1 MTYDRSLKAHLPPFL
16 YQAIHRCG
24 GPLELYPW
32 QEECLRKYYSH
43 ASQPFA
49 GGKRRNLVY
58 CAPTSGGKS
67 LIADILVLQN
77 VHSTSKP
84 ALFVLPLITLCEEKC
99 AYLQQ
104 LLAAPLD
111 WKVIEMF
118 GSNCSVT
125 AETAVAE
132 GPGIIVCT
140 IEKAN
145 SFINRLWSNSL
156 NLGDMISTVVVDE
169 LHMLGDPERGYQ
181 IEILLSKLKYGN
193 TADKYVNIIA
203 MSATLPNGKN
213 IALWLDAVYY
223 DTSFRPLSLKRFL
236 VHPSGE
242 VFDNQGNHVRTVSNK
257 WRGFSTPGNVSSN
270 SRGATTT
277 TTSSVDEKSILMD
290 LVAESCPYHPT
301 LIFCASRA
309 ACVKTAITITK
320 LLGPLLPHDSKL
332 DRLAD
337 KLSRMYQLSDD
348 NDNDNDNETDTPVA
362 VGSNSVSNISSR
374 KALLASIRKGVA
386 FHHAGIESEERRL
399 IEGAFKSG
407 SLIILCA
414 TSTLA
419 AGVNLPARRVII
431 RHPFIGGPPRH
442 SPLDVATYLQM
453 AGRAGRAGLPHSDLH
468 ESVVGEAYLL
478 AAPRVVP
485 LKETENIVNN
495 PEPEPIRSCLGQGI
509 SGMARALLEGIAAGA
524 VSKPFHVKAFVDST
538 LLAFECKTEKSQD
551 SHEYVAANV
560 VAKSALKWLAC
571 ADVKLIKWNAT
582 VAEGGA
588 YEPTAWGRA
597 VLAAGLPP
605 ESCLEMRSD
614 LLAMSQHFYPST
626 ELHLAYLC
634 VPGTSATDGE
644 LVRVTDSALGCGTDH
659 WRRVLK
665 VIEGLRGPEA
675 AVAQAVGVDMAF
687 LVASARGL
695 VSKASA
701 NAKVKVKGWP
711 SIPASSGR
719 GSLDCRERVCRRL
732 WGGLI
737 ICDVLREVSTQA
749 VAFKYGTSPAAVK
762 SLQNLCSRQAGILAA
777 MCGRVGWT
785 VMEQLLAK
793 YRSRIAKGVAA
804 ELLELVQVPS
814 IGAYTARQLHRKG
827 MISPDVVALV
837 VQEEGLAPLIEALR
851 SPSLAGGN
859 DQRIAIRAARI
870 ARAVKEY
877 LLRKEKT

>member
-1 MTYDRSLKAHLPPFL
+1 
-16 YQAIHRCG
+16 
-24 GPLELYPW
+24 
-32 QEECLRKYYSH
+32 
-43 ASQPFA
+43 
-49 GGKRRNLVY
+49 VY

-77 VHSTSKP
+77 VHSTSRP
-84 ALFVLPLITLCEEKC
+84 ALLVLPLITLCEEKC
-99 AYLQQ
+99 AYLQT
-104 LLAAPLD
+104 LFAAPLN

-118 GSNCSVT
+118 GSDCSVT
-125 AETAVAE
+125 AEAAVAE

-145 SFINRLWSNSL
+145 SFINRLWSVRNSVH
-156 NLGDMISTVVVDE
+156 LGDVISTVVVDE

-203 MSATLPNGKN
+203 MSATLPNGKD

-242 VFDNQGNHVRTVSNK
+242 VFDNQGNRVRTVCNG
-257 WRGFSTPGNVSSN
+257 WRGLSTPANVSSN

-277 TTSSVDEKSILMD
+277 SYSVDERCILMD
-290 LVAESCPYHPT
+290 LVAESFVPIGAPGHPT

-320 LLGPLLPHDSKL
+320 VLGPLLPHDSKL
-332 DRLAD
+332 DRLAE

-348 NDNDNDNETDTPVA
+348 NDDNDENCRGVIDKPVA
-362 VGSNSVSNISSR
+362 VGSNSMSNISSR

-386 FHHAGIESEERRL
+386 FHHAGLEREERRL
-399 IEGAFKSG
+399 IEDAFKKG
-407 SLIILCA
+407 SLMILCA

-442 SPLDVATYLQM
+442 LPLDAATYLQM
-453 AGRAGRAGLPHSDLH
+453 AGRAGRAGILHSDLH
-468 ESVVGEAYLL
+468 ESVVGEAYLM

-485 LKETENIVNN
+485 LKETEKIVNN
-495 PEPEPIRSCLGQGI
+495 PEPEPIRSCLGEGI
-509 SGMARALLEGIAAGA
+509 SGMARALLEGIATGA

-538 LLAFECKTEKSQD
+538 LLAFECKNEKLRD
-551 SHEYVAANV
+551 SHEYVAADV
-560 VAKSALKWLAC
+560 VAKSALKWLAGT
-571 ADVKLIKWNAT
+571 DVRLIKWNAT
-582 VAEGGA
+582 AAEGGA
-588 YEPTAWGRA
+588 YEPTPWGRA

-614 LLAMSQHFYPST
+614 LLAMSQVFYPST

-665 VIEGLRGPEA
+665 VIEGLKGPEA
-675 AVAQAVGVDMAF
+675 AVAQGVGVDMAF

-695 VSKASA
+695 VSKA
-701 NAKVKVKGWP
+701 NAKVKVEVKVKGWP
-711 SIPASSGR
+711 PDICIARGSR

-737 ICDVLREVSTQA
+737 ICDVLREVST
-749 VAFKYGTSPAAVK
+749 VLYIVFY
-762 SLQNLCSRQAGILAA
+762 I
-777 MCGRVGWT
+777 
-785 VMEQLLAK
+785 
-793 YRSRIAKGVAA
+793 YI
-804 ELLELVQVPS
+804 
-814 IGAYTARQLHRKG
+814 
-827 MISPDVVALV
+827 
-837 VQEEGLAPLIEALR
+837 
-851 SPSLAGGN
+851 
-859 DQRIAIRAARI
+859 
-870 ARAVKEY
+870 
-877 LLRKEKT
+877 